1 MKRRITPL
9 VLSLLLGAMLLVPFV
24 VIIGIAVIR
33 KASPS
38 VAESVEITVHQRDG
52 GSRATS
58 TNMPEVVAE
67 IGSYFP
73 DYYRRPS
80 GPPHGDWRPRYT
92 VFFVFDDGSFVRITT
107 DGTLWTCGKGDLE
120 VQGNFVDRAEQFLI
134 RPWPIPSN

>member
-1 MKRRITPL
+1 MKRRPL
-9 VLSLLLGAMLLVPFV
+9 KLVVFFFVGAMLLVPFV
-24 VIIGIAVIR
+24 VIIGIAVIS

-38 VAESVEITVHQRDG
+38 VAESVEITVNQRDG

-80 GPPHGDWRPRYT
+80 GTPHGDWRPRYT
-92 VFFVFDDGSFVRITT
+92 VVFVLGDGSPVRITT
-107 DGTLWTCGKGDLE
+107 DGILWTCGKGDLE